1 VKEVKE
7 IVYCPHCRRLCR
19 VRYEGVRLICV
30 ECGEEVNYDGP
41 PVKVSEKCVVLLS
54 GGVDSS
60 VLLYSLI
67 AEYECYPFT
76 INYGQRHKNEIAA
89 ARKVCAARGDWLA
102 DRWQYLDLS
111 VLRGLLP
118 SALTDASRGIPE
130 GHYAQENMAQTVV
143 PNRNMIFLSIAA
155 GYAEGMGASRV
166 AYAAHSEDHYIYPD
180 CRPEFIE
187 SVGETIKLA
196 TNVTLIEPFTYKTKA
211 EIVSLGKKLNVPLKL
226 TWSCY
231 KGVDRPCLRCGSCV
245 ERTLAFLQVDFPDP
259 ALSNAEWEAAV
270 EYARSKS

>member
-1 VKEVKE
+1 M
-7 IVYCPHCRRLCR
+7 P
-19 VRYEGVRLICV
+19 
-30 ECGEEVNYDGP
+30 
-41 PVKVSEKCVVLLS
+41 
-54 GGVDSS
+54 S
-60 VLLYSLI
+60 VL
-67 AEYECYPFT
+67 
-76 INYGQRHKNEIAA
+76 
-89 ARKVCAARGDWLA
+89 
-102 DRWQYLDLS
+102 
-111 VLRGLLP
+111 
-118 SALTDASRGIPE
+118 TDVSRGVPE
-130 GHYAQENMAQTVV
+130 GHYAQENMTQTVV

-187 SVGETIKLA
+187 SVGTTIKLA
-196 TNVTLIEPFTYKTKA
+196 TGVTLIEPFTYKTKA

-245 ERTLAFLQVDFPDP
+245 ERTLAFLQVGFPDP
-259 ALSNAEWEAAV
+259 ALSNAEWNEAS